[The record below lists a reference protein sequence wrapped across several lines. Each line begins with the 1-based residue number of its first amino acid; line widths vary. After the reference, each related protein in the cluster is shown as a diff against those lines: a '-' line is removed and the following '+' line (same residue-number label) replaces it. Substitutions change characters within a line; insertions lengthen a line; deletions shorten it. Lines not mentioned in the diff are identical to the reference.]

1 MCFLGSKTDRT
12 YGIASS
18 GFGVLSDTYS
28 SFRPVQPDSRK
39 RRRLMRGKI
48 FIKEGKTE
56 ERTVFTHKLG
66 QDRCRRSKTTL
77 SRSDLISF
85 PVSPGFSK
93 GRERCEDKSLP
104 HGDIRL
110 LKELCQTNDFISHPS
125 YAVKLNKYNL
135 MKFCDCRTVE
145 TAKETFKI

>member
-1 MCFLGSKTDRT
+1 MFAWVSDRQDLWDRKIWLWGSGRHIQRFSSRATRLSE
-12 YGIASS
+12 ASA
-18 GFGVLSDTYS
+18 LNA
-28 SFRPVQPDSRK
+28 RK
-39 RRRLMRGKI
+39 NIHQGR
-48 FIKEGKTE
+48 KTE

-66 QDRCRRSKTTL
+66 QNRCRRPKATL
-77 SRSDLISF
+77 SRSDLTSF

-104 HGDIRL
+104 HGAIRL

>member
-1 MCFLGSKTDRT
+1 MFARVSDRQDLWDRKFWLWGSERHIQQFSSRATRLPE
-12 YGIASS
+12 ASA
-18 GFGVLSDTYS
+18 
-28 SFRPVQPDSRK
+28 
-39 RRRLMRGKI
+39 LMRGKI